1 MTVLRYISVD
11 WSKAASASR
20 FLCSKVPASTIVF
33 VAVPTRVQRAVSG
46 VMDNWSNWLEAS
58 PTQASPSAAIPPI
71 ALFRRARLDRLSAPP
86 L

>member
-20 FLCSKVPASTIVF
+20 LL
-33 VAVPTRVQRAVSG
+33 VQQSAGVEDRFRSGSNPSPKGSAG